1 MNEKIIMISEDRY
14 NKMLDTYDKAME
26 ELEALRNELEAIK
39 AGKGAN

>member
-1 MNEKIIMISEDRY
+1 MNEKMIMISEDRY